1 MATSS
6 YLAGQKQRYRV
17 TLELEVLEDFD
28 PHQIDW
34 NKVLDLQ
41 GNEKASAYVEDLSRP
56 DRWWNYLS
64 KVSESPQSIIEWGDS

>member
-6 YLAGQKQRYRV
+6 YLAGQKSKYRI
-17 TLELEVLEDFD
+17 TLELNVMEDFN

-41 GNEKASAYVEDLSRP
+41 GNEQVNSYTEDLSKP
-56 DRWWNYLS
+56 DRW
-64 KVSESPQSIIEWGDS
+64 

>member
-41 GNEKASAYVEDLSRP
+41 GNEKASAYIEDLSRP
-56 DRWWNYLS
+56 DRWWYYNL
-64 KVSESPQSIIEWGDS
+64 KVSLNPPILP

>member
-64 KVSESPQSIIEWGDS
+64 KVSRNPSTLP

>member
-1 MATSS
+1 MASS
-6 YLAGQKQRYRV
+6 YLMGQKQKFRI
-17 TLELEVLEDFD
+17 TLELDVLNDFD

-56 DRWWNYLS
+56 DRW
-64 KVSESPQSIIEWGDS
+64 